1 VPRASWVCGLHV
13 RALAWASPFRGSAL
27 LLSQG
32 RCPPPLPVDG
42 VEDRT
47 IAIGYGSPHAAP
59 FCSVLLAD
67 RATWSGDSAREDR
80 SHPNRRASL
89 PRGMWVDRRAASRAT
104 ADRHRRGGRG
114 GDRQDLGGHAERR
127 HAPLDAVDGPRGRAD
142 AVGGAVDLEGVRA
155 PAAPPG
161 DVEAVHRPLF
171 IDKVRD
177 VVGLYLNRA
186 TAGWRC
192 VSMRSSKSRRWIA
205 PRRSRRCCPPP
216 PERAT
221 DDVLP
226 ALSPRSA
233 TLKDAPY
240 RVAGVACRL
249 LSYADAGGSK
259 APAVS
264 DVILGVPLPGVE
276 RLGYCIARLRAA
288 SATDMAVQ
296 GRHRLW
302 GR

>member
-1 VPRASWVCGLHV
+1 MARLTRRRSVRFCSRIERRGQATPRARTARTPIVARRSHAECGLIDEPRPGRPRTVTDEEVEEVIV
-13 RALAWASPFRGSAL
+13 RTLEGTPS
-27 LLSQG
+27 
-32 RCPPPLPVDG
+32 D
-42 VEDRT
+42 
-47 IAIGYGSPHAAP
+47 
-59 FCSVLLAD
+59 
-67 RATWSGDSAREDR
+67 ATHRSTRSMAREVGLT
-80 SHPNRRASL
+80 H
-89 PRGMWVDRRAASRAT
+89 
-104 ADRHRRGGRG
+104 
-114 GDRQDLGGHAERR
+114 
-127 HAPLDAVDGPRGRAD
+127 
-142 AVGGAVDLEGVRA
+142 GGAVDLEGVRA

-161 DVEAVHRPLF
+161 DVEAVHGPLF

-177 VVGLYLNRA
+177 DVGLYLNRA